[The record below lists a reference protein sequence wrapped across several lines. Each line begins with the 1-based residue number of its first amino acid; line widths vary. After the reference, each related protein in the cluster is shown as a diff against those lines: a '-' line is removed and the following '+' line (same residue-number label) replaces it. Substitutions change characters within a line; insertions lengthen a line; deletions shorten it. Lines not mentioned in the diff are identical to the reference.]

1 MAILLWSK
9 PNFRKNLKELLISE
23 FHRTDIV
30 VLLKKLFD
38 KKDDRITII
47 SEKYKNQSGIN
58 AIKHHCQTNFSFTCN
73 TIEQKDN
80 I

>member
-30 VLLKKLFD
+30 VLLKKLFV

-47 SEKYKNQSGIN
+47 SEKYKN
-58 AIKHHCQTNFSFTCN
+58 
-73 TIEQKDN
+73 
-80 I
+80 